1 MSLQNVRPLGVAL
14 LVLTALAVGSS
25 MSATAAITGNAAAGK
40 AIYTTKCVACHK
52 ADGSGGLKLT
62 GNPTPNWKDP
72 KVWADKK
79 RTEAYLRDCITNGK
93 VPSGMVAWGKT
104 TQLNPKQIED
114 VMAYIYATFKKK

>member
-14 LVLTALAVGSS
+14 VIVTALAVGYS

-40 AIYTTKCVACHK
+40 ANYTSKCIVCHK
-52 ADGSGGLKLT
+52 ADGSGGLKLG

-79 RTEAYLRDCITNGK
+79 RTEAYVRDCIVNGK

-104 TQLNPKQIED
+104 KQLNPKQIEV